1 MSEAISVEKLVAA
14 YRKLRAAISDEE
26 KAHEERLAP
35 LKDKLELV
43 SAELLEFCNDQ
54 NVDSVRTNE
63 IGRAHVCPVTSLSR
77 MPSSA

>member
-43 SAELLEFCNDQ
+43 S
-54 NVDSVRTNE
+54 E
-63 IGRAHVCPVTSLSR
+63 IGRAHV
-77 MPSSA
+77 